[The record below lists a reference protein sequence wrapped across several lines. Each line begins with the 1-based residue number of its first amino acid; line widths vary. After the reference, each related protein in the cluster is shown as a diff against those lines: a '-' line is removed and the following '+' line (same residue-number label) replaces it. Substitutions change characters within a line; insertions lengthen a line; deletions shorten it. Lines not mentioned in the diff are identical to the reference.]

1 MEKSNV
7 IYSFAGT
14 CRAMDEEADNFF
26 KSMAYKEPYS
36 VMINTNLERV
46 LIISKEGVKDA
57 FEVYDCEVIYVVN
70 QLFGYHSGFGDYP
83 KARVYGIRNNRYGKK
98 IFLDRIVLLDGMY
111 NLFKELSSSV
121 DTYKILDEYLYHPHS
136 SVDSNNNHSVTI
148 SVDSNDDRTV
158 IININIKNNT

>member
-1 MEKSNV
+1 
-7 IYSFAGT
+7 
-14 CRAMDEEADNFF
+14 MDEEADNFF

-36 VMINTNLERV
+36 VMINKNLERV

-83 KARVYGIRNNRYGKK
+83 KARVYGIRNKSYGGKK

-111 NLFKELSSSV
+111 NLFKDLSIT
-121 DTYKILDEYLYHPHS
+121 DNYKILDEYLYHPHS
-136 SVDSNNNHSVTI
+136 SVDSNNNHSATI
-148 SVDSNDDRTV
+148 SIDSNITR
-158 IININIKNNT
+158 IIILLQFLLIIMMIVLLQ